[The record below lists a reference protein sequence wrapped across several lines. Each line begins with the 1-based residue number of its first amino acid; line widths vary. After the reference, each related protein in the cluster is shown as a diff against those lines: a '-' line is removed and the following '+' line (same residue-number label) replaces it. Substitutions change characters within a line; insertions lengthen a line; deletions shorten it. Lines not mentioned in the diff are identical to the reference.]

1 MHNRKTV
8 TKVLYHVFVI
18 LFGFMMV
25 YPVLWMISGSFKGN
39 AEILRGTLSLIPK
52 ELKLTN
58 YATGWKGFGGTTFAT
73 FFTNSIFITVIAT
86 FGTVISSSLV
96 AYTQALNGRSWE
108 IVNSGHEAEAFVD
121 GRKVF
126 TAGPGLRIT
135 TDLDGNILGTA
146 RYLPDADPAQ
156 VTPQ

>member
-1 MHNRKTV
+1 
-8 TKVLYHVFVI
+8 
-18 LFGFMMV
+18 MMV

-39 AEILRGTLSLIPK
+39 AEILRGTLSLLPK

-96 AYTQALNGRSWE
+96 AYALSR
-108 IVNSGHEAEAFVD
+108 VRFR
-121 GRKVF
+121 GRKFWF
-126 TAGPGLRIT
+126 TCIHRSAFPQRNRGRISGWRSDRSDPKSAAGCPALSHRGRT
-135 TDLDGNILGTA
+135 RCPTA
-146 RYLPDADPAQ
+146 Q
-156 VTPQ
+156 S

>member
-1 MHNRKTV
+1 MHNRKAV

-73 FFTNSIFITVIAT
+73 FFTNSIFITVIAP
-86 FGTVISSSLV
+86 SSVPLWWPMLCPVCGS
-96 AYTQALNGRSWE
+96 AAAS
-108 IVNSGHEAEAFVD
+108 SGS
-121 GRKVF
+121 
-126 TAGPGLRIT
+126 
-135 TDLDGNILGTA
+135 
-146 RYLPDADPAQ
+146 PACWS
-156 VTPQ
+156 P

>member
-1 MHNRKTV
+1 MHNRKAV

-96 AYTQALNGRSWE
+96 AMLCPVCGSAAAS
-108 IVNSGHEAEAFVD
+108 SGS
-121 GRKVF
+121 
-126 TAGPGLRIT
+126 
-135 TDLDGNILGTA
+135 
-146 RYLPDADPAQ
+146 PACWS
-156 VTPQ
+156 P